1 MKTPTFEEFLK
12 EQETKKTVITAA
24 ELTNAAAS
32 VTASEKFR
40 PLILNDPSLMLTL
53 PLFTAALK
61 MKIFEKE
68 SKPEKKV
75 EPHYTIK
82 EISDGMECW
91 LNPDNEVFCEDCA
104 FSKESNHNG
113 ACKFAVLREL
123 RKILGK
129 PNEVKN
135 NEV

>member
-1 MKTPTFEEFLK
+1 MKNPTFEEFLK
-12 EQETKKTVITAA
+12 EQETKKTVTAA
-24 ELTNAAAS
+24 ELTNAAAA
-32 VTASEKFR
+32 VMASKRFR
-40 PLILNDPSLMLTL
+40 PLILDDPSLLFTIG
-53 PLFTAALK
+53 LFTAELK
-61 MKIFEKE
+61 RELFGKESNNHEKE
-68 SKPEKKV
+68 K
-75 EPHYTIK
+75 PHYTIK
-82 EISDGMECW
+82 DISDGVECW
-91 LNPDNEVFCEDCA
+91 LNPDNEVSCEDCA